1 VPTYTKPQ
9 ITPLK
14 NNYNGATSDPGYIS
28 GWTLTLEGLA
38 SGLSISL
45 DIEKLMARF
54 SLDEQITRL
63 VCVEGWSAIAWWA
76 GLRFDDLVRTYPP
89 ITGWAVSEKQDGL
102 FTDSHEVQP

>member
-1 VPTYTKPQ
+1 VPTYTKSQ

-38 SGLSISL
+38 SVLSISL
-45 DIEKLMARF
+45 GIEKHMARF

-63 VCVEGWSAIAWWA
+63 VCVEGLECDRVV
-76 GLRFDDLVRTYPP
+76 G
-89 ITGWAVSEKQDGL
+89 GSEIR
-102 FTDSHEVQP
+102 